1 MDDGVDCD
9 REAEGVSDE
18 MLEELIQWLR
28 IPSVSSGGGDPQD
41 LVRAAEWARDYIVAA
56 GGEAEIVST
65 DLNPLVVGELRAAD
79 PDAPTVLI
87 YGHYDVQ
94 SAEPLDAWTS
104 PPFDPEVRDGRL
116 YARGAA
122 DDKGN
127 FFPLLYVACELAR
140 AGELPVNIRVL
151 SDGEEEVGGESA
163 GKWLMAD
170 ERGADCAIVFDGGML
185 DEATPALTLGVRGMV
200 AVSIDVRTGASNL
213 HSGHFGGSALNAT
226 HVLQQM
232 IANVMPGPDGRLRD
246 ELRAGLA
253 GPTDEELKSWAQLP
267 NPAEMFEQVGAR
279 PIYEGSTESYY
290 EQSWTEASIDV
301 NGIAGGDAVQ
311 KRTIIPAT
319 ASAKLS
325 MRLAPNQRSAEMG
338 PVLEGLLREGV
349 PDGAEVTITWD
360 GGEAASF
367 DPTDPVLALGIQ
379 ALEEACGAAPALI
392 RSGGSIPVLAAFAD
406 RGIPTILSGFVLVDD
421 NLHAPDESYRLES
434 LRLGEAAARA
444 LYEKLAGLPRR

>member
-1 MDDGVDCD
+1 M
-9 REAEGVSDE
+9 SDKL
-18 MLEELIQWLR
+18 LEELIQWLR
-28 IPSVSSGGGDPQD
+28 IPSISSGGGDPQD

-56 GGEAEIVST
+56 GGEAEVVT
-65 DLNPLVVGELRAAD
+65 TELNPLVVGELRAGE
-79 PDAPTVLI
+79 PDAPTVII

-94 SAEPLDAWTS
+94 SADPLDAWTS
-104 PPFDPEVRDGRL
+104 PPFEPEIRDGRL

-151 SDGEEEVGGESA
+151 SEGEEEVGGDSV
-163 GKWLMAD
+163 GKWVMAD

-185 DEATPALTLGVRGMV
+185 DEVTPALTLGVRGMV
-200 AVSIDVRTGASNL
+200 SMSIDVRSARGNL

-232 IANVMPGPDGRLRD
+232 IANVLPGPDGRLRD

-279 PIYEGSTESYY
+279 PIHAGSTESYY
-290 EQSWTEASIDV
+290 EQSWTGASIDV

-311 KRTIIPAT
+311 KRTIIPAA

-325 MRLAPNQRSAEMG
+325 MRLAPNQRGAEMG
-338 PVLEGLLREGV
+338 PVLEALVREGV
-349 PDGAEVTITWD
+349 PDGADVEIEWD
-360 GGEAASF
+360 CGEAASF
-367 DPTDPVLALGIQ
+367 DPADPALALGIE

-392 RSGGSIPVLAAFAD
+392 RSGGSIPVLASFAW
-406 RGIPTILSGFVLVDD
+406 RGIPTILSGFVLADD

-444 LYEKLAGLPRR
+444 LYAKLATLPR